1 MNEEEIKFKILDDL
15 QEKIDNKVL
24 CVYSSDFLMI
34 KLKLID
40 NELKKIGYSLYIINN
55 NSDTYHLFVAKTGVI
70 NEDEKIINFW
80 SADIDDFEHNGLGRK
95 INAAITAEKVKVY
108 LADNKTWEI
117 VTNTMFFIN
126 GEDEETIEIET
137 INCDEIIKGRIPK
150 KTIYDII
157 C

>member
-55 NSDTYHLFVAKTGVI
+55 NTAI
-70 NEDEKIINFW
+70 NTP
-80 SADIDDFEHNGLGRK
+80 S
-95 INAAITAEKVKVY
+95 
-108 LADNKTWEI
+108 
-117 VTNTMFFIN
+117 
-126 GEDEETIEIET
+126 
-137 INCDEIIKGRIPK
+137 
-150 KTIYDII
+150 
-157 C
+157 